1 MGRFNNKTQARRPA
15 KYVTTIKPSG
25 RKVLKIM
32 TWKNLYCCWAF
43 FLYSFAWG
51 QNDSIIRLN
60 EVIVSDLQLKN
71 FSNAQTP
78 FVLSDSI
85 LRKNQGSLTSLLV
98 TNSTIYFKENGAG
111 MVSSA
116 SFRGTT
122 AQQTAVI
129 WNGIN
134 INSQL
139 NGQTDFN
146 TINPT
151 DFTNISVR
159 PGGGSVIYG
168 SGAIGGSIHL
178 NSELK
183 FNTTTSNLFQLNY
196 GSFDTYGGNY
206 QLEIGKEKWAVQA
219 SITVN
224 SSENDYEYLGYNKK
238 NENGEFANQSYN
250 FSVGHKINA
259 SNFIKFYS
267 YLFNGERHFSGTIT
281 VKSDDKYVDF
291 NTRNMLEWILFK
303 NNFTSKVK
311 AAYLTEEY
319 NYYENRNSTFFTFGK
334 VKSVFFRHDF
344 LYSLSEN
351 IKINSL
357 LDFTQSFVEGSDLL
371 ADRRT
376 IGTASLLWK
385 HQLSTKWNYELG
397 IRQEVTDSYESP
409 LLFSAG
415 TSLQVADFYTLKG
428 NLSKNFRIPTFNDL
442 YWQGSGNSD
451 LKPEHSVQGEISN
464 EITIKNSK
472 LVVTGFLIKLEDMI
486 RWIPSSSGLWQPENT
501 HNVTNYGL
509 ETRLETKKAFNQ
521 QVLSLTASYAY
532 TVSEN
537 NQTNKQLTYVP
548 FHKANANLAYH
559 LKSFTAY
566 YQWVYTGEV
575 FTSSDNF
582 YKLDDYTLSNIGF
595 DYNFGKK
602 KTYLLG
608 FQVLNLSNE
617 NYQNVLSRPMPGR
630 NFKLYLTLNI

>member
-1 MGRFNNKTQARRPA
+1 
-15 KYVTTIKPSG
+15 
-25 RKVLKIM
+25 M
-32 TWKNLYCCWAF
+32 TWKNLFNVLALLLF
-43 FLYSFAWG
+43 QLVLG

-60 EVIVSDLQLKN
+60 EVVVSDSQLKN
-71 FSNAQTP
+71 FSNTQTLL
-78 FVLSDSI
+78 VLNDSI
-85 LRKNQGSLTSLLV
+85 LKRNQSSLTSLLAA
-98 TNSTIYFKENGAG
+98 NSTIYFKENGAG

-146 TINPT
+146 TINPS

-159 PGGGSVIYG
+159 PGGGSVLYG

-183 FNTTTSNLFQLNY
+183 FNTSTSHLFRLNY
-196 GSFDTYGGNY
+196 GSFETFGGNY

-219 SITVN
+219 SISAN
-224 SSENDYEYLGYNKK
+224 SSENDYEYIGFNKK

-250 FSVGHKINA
+250 FSIGNKTNET
-259 SNFIKFYS
+259 NFIKFYS

-281 VKSDDKYVDF
+281 VNSDDKYLDF

-303 NNFTSKVK
+303 KSYTSKAK
-311 AAYLTEEY
+311 AAYITEEY
-319 NYYENRNSTFFTFGK
+319 NYYENRNSDNHTFGQ
-334 VKSVFFRHDF
+334 VNSLFLRHDF
-344 LYSLSEN
+344 IYSISES
-351 IKINSL
+351 ITINTL
-357 LDFTQSFVEGSDLL
+357 LDFTQSDAKGSDLL
-371 ADRRT
+371 TETRT
-376 IGTASLLWK
+376 IGTGSILWK
-385 HQLSTKWNYELG
+385 HKLSTKLNYELG
-397 IRQEVTDSYESP
+397 IRQEVTDTYESP

-415 TSLQVADFYTLKG
+415 SCFKLNDFYTIKA

-451 LKPEHSVQGEISN
+451 LKPEHSIQAEIGN
-464 EITIKNSK
+464 ELNYKNSK
-472 LVVTGFLIKLEDMI
+472 LVLTGFLIKLQDLI
-486 RWIPSSSGLWQPENT
+486 RWIPTSSGLWQPENT
-501 HNVTNYGL
+501 QSVTNYGL
-509 ETRLETKKAFNQ
+509 EMQFETKKSIDKHL
-521 QVLSLTASYAY
+521 LSFTTGYGY

-537 NQTNKQLTYVP
+537 NQTEKQLTYVP
-548 FHKANANLAYH
+548 NHKANVHLAYNY
-559 LKSFTAY
+559 KSFTTY

-582 YKLDDYTLSNIGF
+582 YKLDAYALSNIGI

-602 KTYLLG
+602 NTYLLG
-608 FQVLNLSNE
+608 LQLLNLTNE
-617 NYQNVLSRPMPGR
+617 NYQNVISRPMPGR
-630 NFKLYLTLNI
+630 NFKLYLTLNL

>member
-1 MGRFNNKTQARRPA
+1 
-15 KYVTTIKPSG
+15 
-25 RKVLKIM
+25 M
-32 TWKNLYCCWAF
+32 TWKNLHCWLF
-43 FLYSFAWG
+43 FLLYSFSWG

-60 EVIVSDLQLKN
+60 EVIVSDSQLKN
-71 FSNAQTP
+71 FSKSQT
-78 FVLSDSI
+78 VTILNDSI
-85 LRKNQGSLTSLLV
+85 LNKNQGSLTSLLS

-151 DFTNISVR
+151 DFTNISIR

-183 FNTTTSNLFQLNY
+183 FNTATSHLFRLNY
-196 GSFDTYGGNY
+196 GSFETFGGNY

-219 SITVN
+219 NITAN
-224 SSENDYEYLGYNKK
+224 SSENNYEYIGYNKK

-250 FSVGHKINA
+250 FSIGNKINNA
-259 SNFIKFYS
+259 NFIKFYS
-267 YLFNGERHFSGTIT
+267 YLFNGERYFSGTIT
-281 VKSDDKYVDF
+281 VNSDDKYVDF

-303 NNFTSKVK
+303 NKYTSKIK
-311 AAYLTEEY
+311 AAFLTEKY
-319 NYYENRNSTFFTFGK
+319 NYYENKNSDTYTFGQ
-334 VKSVFFRHDF
+334 VNSLFLRHDF
-344 LYSLSEN
+344 IYSISES
-351 IKINSL
+351 IKINTL
-357 LDFTQSFVEGSDLL
+357 LDFTQSDAKGSDLL
-371 ADRRT
+371 TETRT
-376 IGTASLLWK
+376 IGTGSILWK
-385 HQLSTKWNYELG
+385 HKLSNKLNYELG
-397 IRQEVTDSYESP
+397 IRQEVTDTYESP

-415 TSLQVADFYTLKG
+415 TSFALTEFYTIKA

-442 YWQGSGNSD
+442 YWQGSGNPN
-451 LKPEHSVQGEISN
+451 LNPEHSLQGEIGN
-464 EITIKNSK
+464 ELNYKSSK
-472 LVVTGFLIKLEDMI
+472 FVLTGFIIQLKDMI
-486 RWIPSSSGLWQPENT
+486 RWIPNSNGLWQPENT
-501 HNVTNYGL
+501 QSVTNYGL
-509 ETRLETKKAFNQ
+509 EAQFETKKSIDKHLF
-521 QVLSLTASYAY
+521 SFSTSYGY
-532 TVSEN
+532 TISEN
-537 NQTNKQLTYVP
+537 NETEKQLTYVP
-548 FHKANANLAYH
+548 NHKANANLAYNY
-559 LKSFTAY
+559 KSFTTY
-566 YQWVYTGEV
+566 YQWMYTGEV

-582 YKLDDYTLSNIGF
+582 YKLDDYTLLNIGI

-608 FQVLNLSNE
+608 FQVLNLTNQ

>member
-1 MGRFNNKTQARRPA
+1 
-15 KYVTTIKPSG
+15 
-25 RKVLKIM
+25 M
-32 TWKNLYCCWAF
+32 TWKNLHCWLF
-43 FLYSFAWG
+43 FLLYSFSWG
-51 QNDSIIRLN
+51 QNDSIIQLN
-60 EVIVSDLQLKN
+60 EVIVSDSQLKN
-71 FSNAQTP
+71 FSKSQT
-78 FVLSDSI
+78 VTILNDSI
-85 LRKNQGSLTSLLV
+85 LNKNQGSLTSLLS

-151 DFTNISVR
+151 DFTNISIR

-183 FNTTTSNLFQLNY
+183 FNTPTSHLFRLNY
-196 GSFDTYGGNY
+196 GSFQTYGGNY

-219 SITVN
+219 SISAN
-224 SSENDYEYLGYNKK
+224 SSENDYEYIGYNKK

-250 FSVGHKINA
+250 FSVGHKLND

-281 VKSDDKYVDF
+281 VNSDDKYVDF

-303 NNFTSKVK
+303 NKYTSKIK
-311 AAYLTEEY
+311 AAFLTEKY
-319 NYYENRNSTFFTFGK
+319 NYYENKNSDIYTFGQ
-334 VKSVFFRHDF
+334 VNSLFLRHDF
-344 LYSLSEN
+344 IYTISES
-351 IKINSL
+351 IKINTL
-357 LDFTQSFVEGSDLL
+357 LDFTQSDAKGSDLL
-371 ADRRT
+371 TETRT
-376 IGTASLLWK
+376 IGTGSILWK
-385 HQLSTKWNYELG
+385 HKLSNKLDYELG
-397 IRQEVTDSYESP
+397 IRQEVTDTYESP

-415 TSLQVADFYTLKG
+415 TSFALTEFYTVKA

-442 YWQGSGNSD
+442 YWRGSGNTN
-451 LKPEHSVQGEISN
+451 LNPEHSLQGEIGN
-464 EITIKNSK
+464 ELNYKNSK
-472 LVVTGFLIKLEDMI
+472 LVVTGFLIQLEDMI
-486 RWIPSSSGLWQPENT
+486 RWIPTSNGLWLPENT
-501 HNVTNYGL
+501 QSVTNYGL
-509 ETRLETKKAFNQ
+509 EAQFETKKSIDKHLF
-521 QVLSLTASYAY
+521 SFSTGYGY
-532 TVSEN
+532 TISKN
-537 NQTNKQLTYVP
+537 NETEKQLTYVP
-548 FHKANANLAYH
+548 NHKANANLAYNY
-559 LKSFTAY
+559 KSFTTY

-582 YKLDDYTLSNIGF
+582 YKLDDYDLSNIGI

-608 FQVLNLSNE
+608 FQILNVTNE
-617 NYQNVLSRPMPGR
+617 KYQNVISRPMPGR
-630 NFKLYLTLNI
+630 NFKLYLTINL